1 MESLVGMKNL
11 VFCSDYNALTLFR
24 ILQKKVFRMKG
35 AWQSVKQVILY
46 GSWSNFPY
54 YKPPPP
60 SRGLTLSA
68 SLRRTEQLCGFEPC
82 EPIF

>member
-24 ILQKKVFRMKG
+24 ILQKEVFRMQG

-54 YKPPPP
+54 YKPP
-60 SRGLTLSA
+60 T
-68 SLRRTEQLCGFEPC
+68 
-82 EPIF
+82 PIERAHPICLAETHRAALWI